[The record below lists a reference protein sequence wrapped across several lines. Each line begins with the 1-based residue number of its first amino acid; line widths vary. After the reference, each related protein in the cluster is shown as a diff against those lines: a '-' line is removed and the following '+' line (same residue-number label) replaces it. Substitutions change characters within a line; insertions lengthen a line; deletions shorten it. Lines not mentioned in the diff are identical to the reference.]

1 MVCWGHDLLLNLR
14 CHVYKTCVLGLRSS
28 VLVETNE
35 LGVLSESSSGHVDAV
50 LSDESLA

>member
-1 MVCWGHDLLLNLR
+1 M
-14 CHVYKTCVLGLRSS
+14 YKTSDRCACSS

-50 LSDESLA
+50 LSDESLAGSGNSATS